1 MEASLLPLIGHFDAN
16 GKLVELIGHLM
27 RSNPLPAALSAES
40 RGTILC
46 HGPDSYVSPE
56 HAGLLNWAPTWNYA
70 KLKIRAEVTFDPALT
85 EPALD
90 LLIAAMEDGRARPWS
105 TAELGGRYRGMI
117 GHIIGFRARVTG
129 LTGRSEEHTSEL
141 QSLMRISYVVI
152 CLKKKK
158 ISTSKNQPSNTCTKS
173 TRLTH
178 TLCICKN

>member
-27 RSNPLPAALSAES
+27 RSNPLHAALSADS
-40 RGTILC
+40 RGTILF

-70 KLKIRAEVTFDPALT
+70 KLKIRAEVTFDPALN

-117 GHIIGFRARVTG
+117 GHILGFRDRVTG
-129 LTGRSEEHTSEL
+129 LTGRFQLGQTERRDRKGAGQGQT
-141 QSLMRISYVVI
+141 VAGGV
-152 CLKKKK
+152 
-158 ISTSKNQPSNTCTKS
+158 
-173 TRLTH
+173 
-178 TLCICKN
+178 